1 MSRSLGHRTNPS
13 EEEEM
18 QLQRRTAKI
27 FHWDE
32 TRDFLHHE
40 SSTLSILRI
49 SSVAVGGQKGTVLHA
64 LLLNLHLESF
74 LSTNSKPERDFG
86 LPHEEDQRM
95 PQLIL
100 DLAHPASCDLAPRE
114 PTPITIPSLVDVE
127 SLIEKILGEFEDRR
141 SSEEINFRISIT
153 VGAR

>member
-49 SSVAVGGQKGTVLHA
+49 SSVAVGGQKGTVLQA

-74 LSTNSKPERDFG
+74 LSNKLQARKRFWF
-86 LPHEEDQRM
+86 
-95 PQLIL
+95 
-100 DLAHPASCDLAPRE
+100 AS
-114 PTPITIPSLVDVE
+114 
-127 SLIEKILGEFEDRR
+127 
-141 SSEEINFRISIT
+141 
-153 VGAR
+153 